1 MQEFKCT
8 DCEFRAMRHAD
19 VELHRRTMHRTSSS
33 GQTATFVVSAG
44 GVQRLASAVASGAGN
59 SKPDLLSLDSPP
71 SSSHKSGGG
80 GNRGQ
85 GKQRKYLC
93 VMCDASFLQKAHLV
107 STVYIRTCCVI
118 VKRCPFEEGTL

>member
-71 SSSHKSGGG
+71 SSQKS

-107 STVYIRTCCVI
+107 STVYIRTC
-118 VKRCPFEEGTL
+118 